1 MELLALAL
9 IGFSLGAAA
18 LLLIAQFAVYRAADL
33 RWTTRAAGAV
43 LLAGLAALQAAH
55 GAALLADAV
64 PALLRRT
71 EYLALLFVVAA
82 AFHLFFHGALQR
94 PAAASPMSLLWF
106 APALAVPWLDPRVA
120 LPLSFALGAGFALRL
135 AQLVYRLRAQ
145 RRHVALELVAFAA
158 FAAMAVLV
166 LGVGLLAPLLAP
178 QAFVLAYSSLIG
190 LSLWLALLVLLRYP
204 DVAGRAA
211 DAVRAAYAV
220 STLTRVDRSRA
231 LERLRRAMDEDRLYA
246 DETLSLASLAAALE
260 LTPHQLSELINTG
273 LGVGFSRYL
282 REQRVAAAQRMLREE
297 PRASVL
303 SVGLAVGFTSQ
314 SNFYV
319 AFREITGEVP
329 GRYRRQALRGD
340 T

>member
-1 MELLALAL
+1 MESLALAL

-18 LLLIAQFAVYRAADL
+18 LLLVAQFAVYRAAEL
-33 RWTTRAAGAV
+33 RWTTRAAGA
-43 LLAGLAALQAAH
+43 LLLSGLAALQAAH
-55 GAALLADAV
+55 GAELLADAV
-64 PALLRRT
+64 PALLQRT
-71 EYLALLFVVAA
+71 DYLALLFIVAA
-82 AFHLFFHGALQR
+82 AFHLFFHGALQ
-94 PAAASPMSLLWF
+94 PAAASPAWLLWF

-120 LPLSFALGAGFALRL
+120 LPLSFAFGAGFALRL

-145 RRHVALELVAFAA
+145 RRRFALELVAFAA

-166 LGVGLLAPLLAP
+166 LALGLLAPLIAP
-178 QAFVLAYSSLIG
+178 RAFVLAYSILIG

-220 STLTRVDRSRA
+220 STLTRVDRTQA
-231 LERLRRAMDEDRLYA
+231 LERLRRAMDEDRLYT
-246 DETLSLASLAAALE
+246 DENLSLASLAAALD

-273 LGVGFSRYL
+273 LGIGFSRYL

-297 PRASVL
+297 PHASVL

-329 GRYRRQALRGD
+329 GRYRKQALRGD